1 MRVHNRS
8 RRVLA
13 AAVAAG
19 ACLALVAGC
28 ASSSA
33 DSGDNGGSTD
43 GQDKTLVFGAS
54 ADPQVIY
61 GPYVS
66 DGESLRVIDQIFET
80 LVTLKPGTTEVEPA
94 LAESWSASSDGLD
107 WTFKLR
113 QGVKFQDGT
122 DFNGDAVCFN
132 FNRWYNFKGAAQSS
146 NLTYYW
152 QVVFGGFAT
161 RDDDSV
167 PETSIYKSCDAP
179 DANTAVIHLNS
190 PNSSFLPALV
200 IPAFSIASPTALDK
214 YGDGVEVNGDSVSF
228 TGTFGT
234 EHPIGTGPYSFKSWT
249 PGDKLELVRNDDYW
263 GDKAKIK
270 TLIFKPIAD
279 GPARKQALESGDID
293 GYDFVA
299 PEDLTAMQASY
310 QVLERPAFNVGY
322 LGMNQNSGDLGNLK
336 FRQAIAYSLDRE
348 SLLKA
353 KYPPGSEVATQFM
366 PPTLWGWNPDVVTY
380 PYDPD
385 KAKQMLA
392 ESGVKNPSVEFWY
405 PSGVSR
411 PYMPDPTAVFQAF
424 KANLEAVGIKVVP
437 KTAAWT
443 PDYLKAVQEDGKAG
457 IYLLGWTGDWAD
469 PSNFIG
475 TFFGR
480 ADTPDWGYTNPAVQD
495 GLKAALQ
502 EPDQA
507 KREQMYKDLN
517 AQIMKDLP
525 GVPFVHNKSYL
536 AFQTNVTGFTP
547 SPVSLE
553 RFDTVD
559 ITTG

>member
-1 MRVHNRS
+1 MRVNTRS

-13 AAVAAG
+13 SAVAAG
-19 ACLALVAGC
+19 ASLALMAGC
-28 ASSSA
+28 ASSSSS
-33 DSGDNGGSTD
+33 SGDNGGGSSD
-43 GQDKTLVFGAS
+43 DKTLVFGAS

-66 DGESLRVIDQIFET
+66 DGESLRVIDQIYET
-80 LVTLKPGTTEVEPA
+80 LVTLTPGTTDVVPQ
-94 LAESWSASSDGLD
+94 LAESWTASADGLA

-132 FNRWYNFKGAAQSS
+132 FDHWYNFKGAAQGS

-152 QVVFGGFAT
+152 QTVFGGFAT
-161 RDDDSV
+161 KDNPSAPD
-167 PETSIYKSCDAP
+167 TSIYKSCEAP
-179 DANTAVIHLNS
+179 DANTAIIHLNS
-190 PNSSFLPALV
+190 RNSSFLPALV
-200 IPAFSIASPTALDK
+200 VPAFSIASPTALQQ
-214 YGDGVEVNGDSVSF
+214 YGDAVTVNGDSVSF

-234 EHPIGTGPYSFKSWT
+234 QHPTGTGPYSFKSWT
-249 PGDKLELVRNDDYW
+249 PGDKLVLERNDNYW

-322 LGMNQNSGDLGNLK
+322 LGMNQKSGSLGNQK
-336 FRQAIAYSLDRE
+336 FREAIAYALNRAA
-348 SLLKA
+348 LLKA

-366 PPTLWGWNPDVVTY
+366 PPTLWGYNPDVKTY
-380 PYDPD
+380 DYNPTTA
-385 KAKQMLA
+385 KAMLA
-392 ESGVKNPSVEFWY
+392 DSGVTNPSVEFWY

-424 KANLEAVGIKVVP
+424 KADLEAIGIKVVP
-437 KTAAWT
+437 KTAPWT

-469 PSNFIG
+469 PSNFLG
-475 TFFGR
+475 SFFGR
-480 ADTPDWGYTNPAVQD
+480 ANSPDWGYSDPAVQN
-495 GLKAALQ
+495 GLKAALE

-507 KREQMYKDLN
+507 KRTQMYKDLN
-517 AQIMKDLP
+517 ATIMEDLP
-525 GVPFVHNKSYL
+525 GVPFVHNKSFL
-536 AFQTNVTGFTP
+536 AFDKSVTGFVP

-553 RFDTVD
+553 RFDAVD
-559 ITTG
+559 ISNG